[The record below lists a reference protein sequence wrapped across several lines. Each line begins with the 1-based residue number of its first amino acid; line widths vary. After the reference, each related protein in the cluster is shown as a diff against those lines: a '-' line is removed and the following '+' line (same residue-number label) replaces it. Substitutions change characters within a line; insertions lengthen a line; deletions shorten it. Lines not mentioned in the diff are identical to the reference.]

1 MRYELLFGVQV
12 YGQPV
17 RRVFTHEKDV
27 TIGRGSTAIVRI
39 DDPAMDE
46 LHCVISQRTGGRLIL
61 QNYGTTRTLL
71 NGKSVK
77 SDSIKTEDTIRCGT
91 TTIKLLECRE
101 HPETDGPISG
111 SFKAAVGKISKWARD
126 KRRFHR

>member
-1 MRYELLFGVQV
+1 VRYELLFGVQV

-17 RRVFTHEKDV
+17 RRVFTHEKNV
-27 TIGRGSTAIVRI
+27 TIGRGSKAVVRI

-46 LHCVISQRTGGRLIL
+46 LHCVISQQKDGKLVL
-61 QNYGTTRTLL
+61 LNYGTTRTLL

-77 SDSIKTEDTIRCGT
+77 SDLVQSEDTIRCGST
-91 TTIKLLECRE
+91 TVKLLECRE

-111 SFKAAVGKISKWARD
+111 SLKAVAGKISKWARD